1 MKKSEIKKAKNLN
14 KELKDEDE
22 DNLLSSSLSN
32 LSNYDLSSIM
42 NSNELL
48 SLTDYKFAPLPKKD
62 DEDNEFLDILN
73 KIKTRDAS
81 IVNKKNL
88 SVNGLDSLIPI
99 KNKIQ
104 SKSSNSN
111 NSKKISDLNEELT
124 KVLHKN
130 SFSDIINII
139 IKIKNNISIEK
150 EENKELCQILREI
163 IQNYKCID
171 DIILLLLKYLNE
183 KFSNKEINNNNDK
196 NNLVIEIKDDNS
208 IDDNT
213 DAESNIKPAKFKYIH
228 ILKNYRYCIQSYII
242 KNVDK
247 DSGIVIYC
255 ENKNCKAFCHLTASK
270 VYAKGTHNHK
280 GTSKSFFNSKYP
292 ILVNQPSWKFAKII
306 NCNGK
311 DIIKIYN

>member
-1 MKKSEIKKAKNLN
+1 M
-14 KELKDEDE
+14 
-22 DNLLSSSLSN
+22 
-32 LSNYDLSSIM
+32 
-42 NSNELL
+42 
-48 SLTDYKFAPLPKKD
+48 
-62 DEDNEFLDILN
+62 
-73 KIKTRDAS
+73 
-81 IVNKKNL
+81 
-88 SVNGLDSLIPI
+88 
-99 KNKIQ
+99 
-104 SKSSNSN
+104 
-111 NSKKISDLNEELT
+111 
-124 KVLHKN
+124 
-130 SFSDIINII
+130 
-139 IKIKNNISIEK
+139 
-150 EENKELCQILREI
+150 
-163 IQNYKCID
+163 
-171 DIILLLLKYLNE
+171 LKYLNE

-292 ILVNQPSWKFAKII
+292 ILVPSSDHSPKRENKSINPFNDVYFFKPRFVKFLIDASV
-306 NCNGK
+306 
-311 DIIKIYN
+311 